1 MTGKLPATEN
11 DFIPQIKPT
20 TEAKSINDV
29 LTDPGS
35 ESSQGNFI
43 PQIKPTG
50 NLHYNSDTIDNP
62 MMKKKKPFYQTFYK
76 NKFVQPTI
84 FVLLVVLVLGAI
96 VAWLTYGVYKDA
108 MVVKAQVDTLQAAAQ
123 SQDLNLLKTELNNT
137 KVSVADFKKSYAK
150 VSWMK
155 VLPFAGAYVSDG
167 QHAIAA
173 AEHGF
178 EAGDVML
185 EVIEPYADLLGFT
198 GGTQAK
204 SGEETAKDRID
215 FVVKTIPGIIPKSDA
230 LAEKV
235 ALVQKEIDFID
246 PNRYPENF
254 QGKPVRERL
263 KKGIELLDSTSEFI
277 INSKPLLEVAPY
289 LLGTEGERTYLVI
302 FQNDKELRPTGG
314 FITAYSIAK
323 VENGKFVP
331 VSSSDIYDL
340 DANYKPTIAASDPVV
355 KYLKGPYLI
364 SKNYRLRD
372 MNWSPDFA
380 ESMALFAK
388 EAQTQ
393 NIGKIDGIIAV
404 DTQTL
409 VNLLDVIGPIGVPGF
424 GNFGT
429 QIVPECNCPQVIY
442 ELESF
447 ADVEGPVVWSE
458 NEPGK
463 IVFAPPNYGNRK
475 GIIGPLMNSILSNAL
490 GQPKEKIPL
499 LFQAGF
505 ESVMQKHVLLYMFD
519 DKAQVAIEK
528 AGYGGKVVDTEG
540 DYLHINDANLG
551 GRKSNLYVQQEV
563 VQEVTI
569 ARDGSVEKTVTIT
582 YKNPEKHDGWLNSVL
597 PSWFRIYVPKGSEL
611 ISLEGLEDKA
621 ATYEDLG
628 KTVFS
633 GLYQLRPQGVAKV
646 TVKYKLP
653 FKVEDEYTMLIQK
666 QAGTDAPAYSVEVG
680 RQLEEF
686 KLTTDKLLKFKL

>member
-1 MTGKLPATEN
+1 MRENTPAT
-11 DFIPQIKPT
+11 DGSFMPQIKPLEKTEHVHT
-20 TEAKSINDV
+20 TPSDV
-29 LTDPGS
+29 L
-35 ESSQGNFI
+35 I
-43 PQIKPTG
+43 PQITPDGTMNNTDMHKT
-50 NLHYNSDTIDNP
+50 
-62 MMKKKKPFYQTFYK
+62 KKRPFYRTFYK
-76 NKFVQPTI
+76 SRLGQATI
-84 FVLLVVLVLGAI
+84 FVFLVVLVLGAI
-96 VAWLTYGVYKDA
+96 MAWLTYGVYKDA
-108 MVVKAQVDTLQAAAQ
+108 LVVKAQVDKLQAAAQ
-123 SQDLNLLKTELNNT
+123 SQDLNNLKSELANT
-137 KVSVADFKKSYAK
+137 KTSVAEFKKSYDR
-150 VSWMK
+150 VTWMK
-155 VLPFAGAYVSDG
+155 VIPVAGPYVSDG

-173 AEHGF
+173 AEHGL
-178 EAGDVML
+178 EAGDVMM

-215 FVVKTIPGIIPKSDA
+215 FVVKTIPGIIPKSDV
-230 LAEKV
+230 LAEKIV
-235 ALVQKEIDFID
+235 LVQKEIEFID
-246 PNRYPENF
+246 PNRYPETF
-254 QGKPVRERL
+254 RGKPVREQL
-263 KKGIELLDSTSEFI
+263 KKGIELVDSSTEFI
-277 INSKPLLEVAPY
+277 VNSKPLLEVAPY

-302 FQNDKELRPTGG
+302 FQNDKEIRPTGG

-323 VENGKFVP
+323 VQNGKFVP
-331 VSSSDIYDL
+331 ISSSDIYDL
-340 DANYKPTIAASDPVV
+340 DANYKPTVAASDPIV

-364 SKNYRLRD
+364 SKNLRLRD

-409 VNLLDVIGPIGVPGF
+409 VNLLDVIGTIGVPGF

-463 IVFAPPNYGNRK
+463 IVFAPANYGNRK

-519 DKAQVAIEK
+519 EKAQKAIEA
-528 AGYGGKVVDTEG
+528 AGYGGKITAYDG
-540 DYLHINDANLG
+540 DYLHVNDANLG

-563 VQEVTI
+563 AQEIEI
-569 ARDGSVEKTVTIT
+569 ARDGSVEKTLTLT
-582 YKNPEKHDGWLNSVL
+582 YKNPEKHDGWLNSIL
-597 PSWFRIYVPKGSEL
+597 PSWVRIYVPKGSEL
-611 ISLEGLEDKA
+611 ISIEGLEEKA
-621 ATYEDLG
+621 SPYDEFD

-633 GLYQLRPQGVAKV
+633 GLYQLRPQGVSKI

-653 FKVEDEYTMLIQK
+653 FKVDGSYNMFIQK
-666 QAGTDAPAYSVEVG
+666 QPGTDAPKHSVQVG

-686 KLTTDKLLKFKL
+686 NLEVDKVLKFKL